1 MRLLGEMVTAFRAF
15 AVTYGLHFIS
25 SSENWPFRQGAYIF
39 SRVYQPQMVPQVSF
53 HFYSV
58 GPNVSCQCFASVPF
72 LSHCKFFVDLQI
84 KIRAIHF
91 ILFQRPSSKKR
102 KKKNNNIYKNQS
114 KIHIKFITQQIW
126 EENCNKNNTP

>member
-1 MRLLGEMVTAFRAF
+1 MRLLEEMLTAFRTF
-15 AVTYGLHFIS
+15 AVTYGLHS
-25 SSENWPFRQGAYIF
+25 VNSSENWPDRMPKISLECFNFKWFLLVA
-39 SRVYQPQMVPQVSF
+39 F